1 MALSNTIL
9 WIIKENVDELFV
21 ANNVMLTFQN
31 RETLERTVYLIRD
44 EVSMFSIALSL
55 ILISQLNN
63 LKWMANQEGWIS
75 CIQDGKYTLFLLSK
89 WIKEILVGRF
99 YEKLLLK
106 VRELDGKMENL
117 SLEVKDFEGAV
128 KLQGAMMDKLSATR
142 AGDGEGKEKEKKM
155 TETQRAMLEAKIM
168 QV

>member
-1 MALSNTIL
+1 MN
-9 WIIKENVDELFV
+9 
-21 ANNVMLTFQN
+21 
-31 RETLERTVYLIRD
+31 
-44 EVSMFSIALSL
+44 
-55 ILISQLNN
+55 
-63 LKWMANQEGWIS
+63 
-75 CIQDGKYTLFLLSK
+75 GKPRRIHVIYSRGQTH
-89 WIKEILVGRF
+89 IV
-99 YEKLLLK
+99 LK